1 MDGISEGTRAEEF
14 SLAAEECTHKTFY
27 TFTPHLFTS
36 DLTLAK
42 NPSAEHVSLG
52 NCIQGE
58 SQRNRSERFF
68 HRRARG
74 GC

>member
-42 NPSAEHVSLG
+42 KTVS
-52 NCIQGE
+52 
-58 SQRNRSERFF
+58 
-68 HRRARG
+68 
-74 GC
+74 